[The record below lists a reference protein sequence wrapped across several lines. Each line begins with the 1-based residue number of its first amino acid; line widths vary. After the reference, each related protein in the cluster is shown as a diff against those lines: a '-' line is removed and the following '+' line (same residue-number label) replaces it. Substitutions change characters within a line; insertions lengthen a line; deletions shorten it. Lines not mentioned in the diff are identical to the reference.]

1 MLFINIV
8 EQCGVICGNYF
19 ILDEC
24 KDANNLETSA
34 HDKEIYGSF
43 MEKIEI

>member
-1 MLFINIV
+1 MLSNVVLFV
-8 EQCGVICGNYF
+8 EITLYW
-19 ILDEC
+19 DEC